1 LKNRFDASVLL
12 AADACAHGCPGPP
25 SPGYPRGAGRPQGLW
40 WTRAQAASGW
50 RLRPRFVSPP
60 RIAKMTMRRPSR
72 RIQRSRAL
80 PARIWSPWTGSGP
93 PGRDSATVFG
103 GGAALRFLTLDRKRR
118 HVPHAA
124 QQAGCKDRAAAAR
137 AAGGAPGG
145 RASAGRGRS
154 QAVGEGGHNDD
165 IPFPGRTLNI
175 AEHERSSFLAAPIQ
189 YPLRGFLLY
198 SDTAVTDG
206 VSGGTGP
213 SASSLIHQCVANST
227 RRPPA
232 RLTALIIINMFPQ
245 MKTADNMRLFV
256 ATVCFSRESE

>member
-1 LKNRFDASVLL
+1 
-12 AADACAHGCPGPP
+12 
-25 SPGYPRGAGRPQGLW
+25 
-40 WTRAQAASGW
+40 
-50 RLRPRFVSPP
+50 
-60 RIAKMTMRRPSR
+60 MRRPSR

-198 SDTAVTDG
+198 SNTAVTDG

-213 SASSLIHQCVANST
+213 SASSLRASFIDFGGCGLGTGMRWWWALLLLAAQPIGEHAACFCLCQSAFQS
-227 RRPPA
+227 PPA
-232 RLTALIIINMFPQ
+232 R
-245 MKTADNMRLFV
+245 
-256 ATVCFSRESE
+256 FSLLHHISSPPARHQP

>member
-1 LKNRFDASVLL
+1 MKFT
-12 AADACAHGCPGPP
+12 H
-25 SPGYPRGAGRPQGLW
+25 
-40 WTRAQAASGW
+40 
-50 RLRPRFVSPP
+50 
-60 RIAKMTMRRPSR
+60 
-72 RIQRSRAL
+72 
-80 PARIWSPWTGSGP
+80 
-93 PGRDSATVFG
+93 
-103 GGAALRFLTLDRKRR
+103 
-118 HVPHAA
+118 
-124 QQAGCKDRAAAAR
+124 
-137 AAGGAPGG
+137 
-145 RASAGRGRS
+145 
-154 QAVGEGGHNDD
+154 DD